1 MKKMIALTAAVVML
15 FTTMFAGAALAAE
28 AEDVTGEWHV
38 LSMKQGDV
46 EMDAALLSVMGM
58 DLVLELREDGTAV
71 LSMTGDPIEGT
82 WELNGTEG
90 KISVSNEGEEE
101 RAILFTVE
109 EGVITL
115 DINGQ
120 SAKFS
125 REGASLD
132 VATLAP
138 AVADA
143 KLEDFNGDWKLTY
156 YVAFGLPL
164 PLAAVGLD
172 VAMTVED
179 GNIAVTKK
187 TIDLNSSSVTDTQEL
202 TFTGELQDDG
212 TLFIDLGEDNFLAE
226 AQIEATS
233 VTLTLHE
240 DGRLSG
246 TAPELTKMMEDMK
259 ALSEAAANAETT
271 AAEGE
276 EGAAEGEPS
285 GDSAG
290 ESADSSSGESSEN
303 AWDAYLIFERQ

>member
-15 FTTMFAGAALAAE
+15 FTAMFAGAALAAE
-28 AEDVTGEWHV
+28 AEDITGEWHA

-58 DLVLELREDGTAV
+58 DLLLEFGEDGAAS
-71 LSMTGDPIEGT
+71 LSMMGEPIEGV

-90 KISVSNEGEEE
+90 VIKVANEGEEE
-101 RAILFTVE
+101 RSLPFTVE
-109 EGVITL
+109 DGVITI
-115 DINGQ
+115 DINGS

-132 VATLAP
+132 SAKLAP

-143 KLEDFNGDWKLTY
+143 KLEDFNGDWKLAY

-202 TFTGELQDDG
+202 AFTGELQDDG
-212 TLFIDLGEDNFLAE
+212 TLFVDLGEENFLAE
-226 AQIEATS
+226 ANIEATS
-233 VTLTLHE
+233 ITLTLHE

-259 ALSEAAANAETT
+259 ALSEAAANAETP

-276 EGAAEGEPS
+276 EGAAEGESS
-285 GDSAG
+285 GAAG

-303 AWDAYLIFERQ
+303 SWDAYLIFERQ